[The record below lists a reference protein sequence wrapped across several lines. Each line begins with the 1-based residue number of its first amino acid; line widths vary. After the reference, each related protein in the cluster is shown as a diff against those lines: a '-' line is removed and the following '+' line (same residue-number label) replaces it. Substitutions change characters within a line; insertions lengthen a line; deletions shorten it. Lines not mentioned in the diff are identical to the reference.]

1 MNDASPRTLLLSILK
16 RYKER
21 SPHDEDEY
29 QKFKRHTLA
38 LIDEVEAHQ
47 DSIRSELRA
56 KKEAGELTIED
67 FERAVPE
74 LSAYMEVDHFDD
86 EESYIQFRPSPEE
99 CLLEMFRSMT
109 CTDWVFVKL
118 PDHEYIYANR
128 IMIEALGL
136 SHSGIEGNTDN
147 DFYDESA
154 AQRLRSLD
162 NEVVKGN
169 SVSQVHTRE
178 VGGQRRTFL
187 DVLVPLLDSEGA
199 IGAILGISR
208 DVTTNYNELAGAN
221 KSRKANSS
229 RKQEYSSDAMKTVI
243 SDCNKASRSDSI
255 VLLLGETGVGK
266 DHLSRI
272 IHEHSDRSNG
282 PYLNLNCAALPKDLV
297 ESELFGYERGA
308 FTGAIA
314 AKPGRIE
321 QADGGTLLLNEI
333 GELPPEAQAKLLSF
347 LDDKLVVRLGAKRP
361 RSVNVRLMVATNR
374 DLLEEVNEGRFRADL
389 YYRIKQIVI
398 RIPPLRD
405 HLDDFPLLI
414 KRIEQDLRKANP
426 GIRLPYIDQSVLERF
441 RKYSW
446 PGNIRELK
454 NLMRAMADLG
464 EAELDR
470 SLGSENVKS
479 VREGTGPA
487 PECDKDAGPTETEK
501 WTWTTEFSPGRN
513 YTEILEDLERALF
526 EEALKRTG
534 GNKAQ
539 AAKLLG
545 TARET
550 VSRKLDRMGI
560 DRDDRSRDIKA

>member
-1 MNDASPRTLLLSILK
+1 MNEKIKSKTSIPTDSNELENDADLTFRQQRKKWK
-16 RYKER
+16 REMK
-21 SPHDEDEY
+21 
-29 QKFKRHTLA
+29 KFV
-38 LIDEVEAHQ
+38 D
-47 DSIRSELRA
+47 ELREQA
-56 KKEAGELTIED
+56 HSDLRAARDAGKLTADVFED
-67 FERAVPE
+67 ALPRLF
-74 LSAYMEVDHFDD
+74 LSWDTLDQFDD
-86 EESYIQFRPSPEE
+86 EGSYIMIRSSPEE
-99 CLLEMFRSMT
+99 CLLDMFRSGT
-109 CTDWVFVKL
+109 CKDWVFVKNRE
-118 PDHEYIYANR
+118 HEYIYANG
-128 IMIEALGL
+128 IMVEDLGL
-136 SHSGIEGNTDN
+136 LPSGIVGHTDN
-147 DFYDESA
+147 DFYDEISVR
-154 AQRLRSLD
+154 RLESLD
-162 NEVVKGN
+162 EEVINGN

-178 VGGQRRTFL
+178 VRGQPMTFL
-187 DVLVPLLDSEGA
+187 DVLLPWRDNEGA
-199 IGAILGISR
+199 LQFILGISR
-208 DVTTNYNELAGAN
+208 EVTTYYNELVGVGEF
-221 KSRKANSS
+221 RK
-229 RKQEYSSDAMKTVI
+229 REYSSNAMKTVI
-243 SDCNKASRSDSI
+243 SDCHKASRSDSI
-255 VLLLGETGVGK
+255 VLLQGETGVGK
-266 DHLSRI
+266 DHLARF
-272 IHEHSDRSNG
+272 IHDHSDRSKG

-405 HLDDFPLLI
+405 HLGDFPLLI